1 MIFHMLAISSAATNA
16 ARLPTSATTAL
27 SFVTSAAHNKGQ
39 PKKSEALARTNHR
52 EALSRERA
60 RLRSAA
66 PRTLCKT
73 ATSCNGAM
81 E

>member
-1 MIFHMLAISSAATNA
+1 VSITVSIT
-16 ARLPTSATTAL
+16 
-27 SFVTSAAHNKGQ
+27 
-39 PKKSEALARTNHR
+39 
-52 EALSRERA
+52 RERA